1 MLKPSKT
8 FRIWKETKR
17 AMATIVDPVQRNI
30 YKSAMIQAQLTSEL
44 PPVRDKSDKK

>member
-1 MLKPSKT
+1 MLKPSKN

-30 YKSAMIQAQLTSEL
+30 YKSAMIQAQLISEL
-44 PPVRDKSDKK
+44 PPVREKSDKK